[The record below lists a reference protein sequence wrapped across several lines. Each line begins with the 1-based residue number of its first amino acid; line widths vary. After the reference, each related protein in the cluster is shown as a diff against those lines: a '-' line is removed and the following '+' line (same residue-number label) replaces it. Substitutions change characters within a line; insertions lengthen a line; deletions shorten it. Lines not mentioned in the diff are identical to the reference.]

1 MTLPTAAK
9 FRLLV
14 SDDGTLTLLVL
25 WSFHSGCSYSI
36 AFFAS
41 QSGTSKKWLN
51 GTTVAMA
58 VAPSG
63 INLLRFMISKIL
75 RIENNTNRTMTN
87 TSRTLYSFF
96 NCKYSSWV
104 IESISSFSY
113 IMNS

>member
-51 GTTVAMA
+51 GTTVAIA

-63 INLLRFMISKIL
+63 INLLRFMISMML
-75 RIENNTNRTMTN
+75 RIENNTNRAITK
-87 TSRTLYSFF
+87 TSRILYSFF
-96 NCKYSSWV
+96 SRRYSSWD
-104 IESISSFSY
+104 I
-113 IMNS
+113 